1 MTNSIRHGLARHI
14 DVILKF
20 YHDNLKLFIIDDG
33 RGCKF
38 IKKGFGISG
47 MEQRIKS
54 LGGMVVYGSDGEN
67 GFNVHIEVP
76 IKNVGIDECDKER
89 YYMIKVIIADD
100 QLILRESLKFI
111 IEQDDEI
118 EVLDCVGNGY
128 EALKLCEQLDPKN
141 TVLMDI
147 MMPECNGIEGTRL
160 IKDKFKDSIKVFVLT
175 TFNDDE
181 NISKAINNGA
191 DGYILKDI
199 LPVELVLAVKSAAH
213 GFGIFHQSAVKT
225 ALGRNKLITN
235 TDQCSDIWQ
244 CVEKSDVID
253 LTDREKSIIRL
264 IVDGK
269 NNKEIALELCI
280 TEGTVKNVMTVILE
294 KLKLRDR
301 TQLAIYAIKNNL
313 GK

>member
-1 MTNSIRHGLARHI
+1 MQSMKKYRIFI
-14 DVILKF
+14 VDDEPKILRF
-20 YHDNLKLFIIDDG
+20 IAANL
-33 RGCKF
+33 
-38 IKKGFGISG
+38 
-47 MEQRIKS
+47 KS
-54 LGGMVVYGSDGEN
+54 LGYEVYTFQN
-67 GFNVHIEVP
+67 GT
-76 IKNVGIDECDKER
+76 
-89 YYMIKVIIADD
+89 
-100 QLILRESLKFI
+100 
-111 IEQDDEI
+111 
-118 EVLDCVGNGY
+118 
-128 EALKLCEQLDPKN
+128 EALANFDALDPEL
-141 TVLMDI
+141 VLMDI

-160 IKDKFKDSIKVFVLT
+160 IKEKFKDDIKVLVLT

-225 ALGRNKLITN
+225 ALGRNKLMRDTAK
-235 TDQCSDIWQ
+235 CSDTSQYI
-244 CVEKSDVID
+244 EKSEVID

-264 IVDGK
+264 IVDGR

-313 GK
+313 E

>member
-1 MTNSIRHGLARHI
+1 
-14 DVILKF
+14 
-20 YHDNLKLFIIDDG
+20 
-33 RGCKF
+33 
-38 IKKGFGISG
+38 
-47 MEQRIKS
+47 
-54 LGGMVVYGSDGEN
+54 
-67 GFNVHIEVP
+67 
-76 IKNVGIDECDKER
+76 
-89 YYMIKVIIADD
+89 MIKVIIADD

-118 EVLDCVGNGY
+118 EVLDCVANGY
-128 EALKLCEQLDPKN
+128 EALSQCEQLAPDI
-141 TVLMDI
+141 VLMDI
-147 MMPECNGIEGTRL
+147 MMPECDGIEGTRL
-160 IKDKFKDSIKVFVLT
+160 IKEKFKDIKVLVLT
-175 TFNDDE
+175 TFNDDQ

-199 LPVELVLAVKSAAH
+199 LPVELILAVKSAAH

-225 ALGRNKLITN
+225 ALGGNKLIRN
-235 TDQCSDIWQ
+235 TDQCSDTGQSI
-244 CVEKSDVID
+244 EKSDVID

-313 GK
+313 E